1 MIRFFSKC
9 IICGSYNKFKK
20 VTTYREA
27 DNCNTCSSTWRC
39 RSIGLGVQFG
49 LGYNWKPFPVQF
61 PNWSIE
67 CIGIGDDVN
76 LVSCLSKNFSYTNTH
91 VDKFPQLDLKSDLT
105 NLSEMFNFVTCSDVL
120 EHVIPPVSIAFENLF
135 KIIKSNGFLVL
146 SVPVDVLS
154 EETVEFYPELKNFE
168 VIDEKVHW
176 TNSNGIEMIDE
187 NPEWHG
193 GRGITLA
200 FRVWSEK
207 DLIQQLTRVGFK
219 NIEKIPFSP
228 NNMVPFLSGAGTY
241 IARKS

>member
-1 MIRFFSKC
+1 
-9 IICGSYNKFKK
+9 
-20 VTTYREA
+20 
-27 DNCNTCSSTWRC
+27 
-39 RSIGLGVQFG
+39 
-49 LGYNWKPFPVQF
+49 
-61 PNWSIE
+61 
-67 CIGIGDDVN
+67 
-76 LVSCLSKNFSYTNTH
+76 

>member
-1 MIRFFSKC
+1 
-9 IICGSYNKFKK
+9 
-20 VTTYREA
+20 
-27 DNCNTCSSTWRC
+27 
-39 RSIGLGVQFG
+39 
-49 LGYNWKPFPVQF
+49 
-61 PNWSIE
+61 
-67 CIGIGDDVN
+67 
-76 LVSCLSKNFSYTNTH
+76 
-91 VDKFPQLDLKSDLT
+91 
-105 NLSEMFNFVTCSDVL
+105 MFNFVTCSDVL

-154 EETVEFYPELKNFE
+154 EKTEEFYPDLKNFE

-176 TNSNGIEMIDE
+176 TNSKGIEIIDE

-200 FRVWSEK
+200 FRVWSEQ
-207 DLIQQLTRVGFK
+207 DLIQQLTRVGFR
-219 NIEKIPFSP
+219 NIEKIPSSP